1 MGRSHG
7 PTRLVLVKFF
17 SKICPSSH
25 VTVMF
30 VAEVWSED
38 DLNGSALSFFFPG
51 TPPQAQ
57 AIELYERGISTYRPL
72 FVSHEGVSNR
82 PPIRTIQEME
92 RVKHIRK
99 LHKLITI
106 DTKSVKY
113 LSVSESSWQLSFAY
127 IPSEIPCE
135 VVLSFSAILGDNSR

>member
-1 MGRSHG
+1 
-7 PTRLVLVKFF
+7 
-17 SKICPSSH
+17 
-25 VTVMF
+25 MF

-38 DLNGSALSFFFPG
+38 DLNGNALSFFFPG